1 MLVIIIFSLNNSL
14 AFVYSYVIL
23 ISAYAFVSLVI
34 LKKRILIVTFTGQGT
49 SVLSPAIPLGL
60 VVVPAYIIACK
71 SEEHIFEEHPSL
83 YIIAFGLV
91 VAKVTNR
98 LVVIIHFL
106 FIIFES
112 CANYVILEKRW
123 RT

>member
-1 MLVIIIFSLNNSL
+1 MNQFVCWLIITVLSFIE
-14 AFVYSYVIL
+14 
-23 ISAYAFVSLVI
+23 
-34 LKKRILIVTFTGQGT
+34 QDT

-98 LVVIIHFL
+98 LVVIPFFFQIVTSLYF
-106 FIIFES
+106 
-112 CANYVILEKRW
+112 
-123 RT
+123 

>member
-1 MLVIIIFSLNNSL
+1 VKELEKMDPRWLYVFLLCACYSFWFFKVFSL
-14 AFVYSYVIL
+14 AFVFPCFLFNESICLLVDYNC
-23 ISAYAFVSLVI
+23 SLSFI
-34 LKKRILIVTFTGQGT
+34 EQDT

-98 LVVIIHFL
+98 LVVITFFFQL
-106 FIIFES
+106 
-112 CANYVILEKRW
+112 V
-123 RT
+123 T

>member
-1 MLVIIIFSLNNSL
+1 MSSFFVLVIASGFSKFFPSLLFSPVFYLMNQFVCWLIITVLSF
-14 AFVYSYVIL
+14 IE
-23 ISAYAFVSLVI
+23 
-34 LKKRILIVTFTGQGT
+34 QDT

-98 LVVIIHFL
+98 LVVITFFFQL
-106 FIIFES
+106 
-112 CANYVILEKRW
+112 V
-123 RT
+123 T

>member
-1 MLVIIIFSLNNSL
+1 LTFIILSSIE
-14 AFVYSYVIL
+14 
-23 ISAYAFVSLVI
+23 
-34 LKKRILIVTFTGQGT
+34 QGT

-60 VVVPAYIIACK
+60 VIVPAYIIACK

-98 LVVIIHFL
+98 LVVITFPSYCEMINF
-106 FIIFES
+106 
-112 CANYVILEKRW
+112 
-123 RT
+123 